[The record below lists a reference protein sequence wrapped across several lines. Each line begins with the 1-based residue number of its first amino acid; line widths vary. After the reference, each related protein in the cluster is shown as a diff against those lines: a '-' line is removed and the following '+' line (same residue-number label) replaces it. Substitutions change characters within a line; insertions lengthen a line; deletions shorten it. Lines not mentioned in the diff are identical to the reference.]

1 MWEFNCQQ
9 PFCGTFIDRLEYE
22 KACIRKI
29 ASGRGRHTETTLKVH
44 AEWSSQPKM
53 NKNVVKA
60 FDAYDFF
67 DASEIKNKD
76 GSNGV
81 NKKATNM
88 LSWLSPLLKVR
99 LRPMKDGWQ
108 LGKIRTRNFLTKW
121 IVNSIE
127 SKKLGTKPTNETVQR
142 RELNENNQCMPNV
155 ISFITYRAILGKR
168 KNHSER
174 KSPIYDVARL
184 AAEFAPQTLI
194 LSFN

>member
-99 LRPMKDGWQ
+99 VRPMKDGWQ
-108 LGKIRTRNFLTKW
+108 LGKIRTRNFLTNW
-121 IVNSIE
+121 IVTSIG

-155 ISFITYRAILGKR
+155 INKFYFLSSNSR
-168 KNHSER
+168 KKEKPQWEE
-174 KSPIYDVARL
+174 KSYLWRC
-184 AAEFAPQTLI
+184 
-194 LSFN
+194 

>member
-9 PFCGTFIDRLEYE
+9 SIFGTFIDRLEYE
-22 KACIRKI
+22 KTCIREI

-53 NKNVVKA
+53 SKNVVKA

-88 LSWLSPLLKVR
+88 LS
-99 LRPMKDGWQ
+99 
-108 LGKIRTRNFLTKW
+108 
-121 IVNSIE
+121 
-127 SKKLGTKPTNETVQR
+127 
-142 RELNENNQCMPNV
+142 
-155 ISFITYRAILGKR
+155 
-168 KNHSER
+168 
-174 KSPIYDVARL
+174 
-184 AAEFAPQTLI
+184 
-194 LSFN
+194 